1 MADSLTT
8 QIKTIKEDVDKI
20 SQQFTLELSK
30 HVVEDLT
37 NTFVEIVDNF
47 YDAYP
52 DPERYVRTH
61 NLYNAIL
68 PQNPIQKGKKGF
80 SSGIVVGSFNM
91 LDNYDISPDNVFD
104 LFWNKGV
111 RGLPKVGTRI
121 LDSTG
126 EKWTNPTWESKYGEY
141 ENVFRTQVALGT
153 YISVI
158 GTPHQVMK
166 DITEHWGDA
175 KGILACD
182 EVYKKL
188 KI

>member
-1 MADSLTT
+1 MGDSLK
-8 QIKTIKEDVDKI
+8 QQMKTIKEDVNKI
-20 SQQFTLELSK
+20 GKQFTKELSQY
-30 HVVEDLT
+30 VVEDLID
-37 NTFVEIVDNF
+37 TFVQIVDNF

-52 DPERYVRTH
+52 DPDRYVRTH

-68 PQNPIQKGKKGF
+68 PQNPIQKGKGYC
-80 SSGIVVGSFNM
+80 SGIVVGSFNM
-91 LDNYDISPDNVFD
+91 FDNYNTSPDNVFD

-111 RGLPKVGTRI
+111 RGLPKVGIRT

-126 EKWTNPTWESKYGEY
+126 EKWTNPTWESKYGEC
-141 ENVFRTQVALGT
+141 ENVFRTQVTLGT
-153 YISVI
+153 HISI
-158 GTPHQVMK
+158 LGTPHQVMK

-182 EVYKKL
+182 AIYKKI

>member
-1 MADSLTT
+1 MADTLNK
-8 QIKTIKEDVDKI
+8 QIKYIKDDVNNLGQK
-20 SQQFTLELSK
+20 FTHELSK
-30 HVVEDLT
+30 YVVDDLS
-37 NTFVEIVDNF
+37 NVFNQIVDNF

-68 PQNPIQKGKKGF
+68 PQNPKPQGKKGF

-91 LDNYDISPDNVFD
+91 FDNYNISPDNVFD

-111 RGLPKVGTRI
+111 RGLPKVGTRV

-126 EKWTNPTWESKYGEY
+126 EKWSNPTWQSLYGEY

-153 YISVI
+153 YISVL

-166 DITEHWGDA
+166 DITEHWGNA
-175 KGILACD
+175 RGILACD
-182 EVYKKL
+182 EIYKKL
-188 KI
+188 KV